1 MRVLIFKCMRPTYFN
16 LMLFRSSGFKG
27 WGGVGKGGVKG
38 LSAPHPGGWD
48 PQQEEE
54 VQEL

>member
-1 MRVLIFKCMRPTYFN
+1 
-16 LMLFRSSGFKG
+16 MLFRSSGFKG